1 MGEYEGNDD
10 EVSQNSI
17 LDNDFLAESQGI
29 QHPRDEEQSYI
40 GGGDS
45 SHVLMHNNQSSIL
58 DAHHLVMGMDHDQES
73 PSEEEDEGAENEEDE
88 GDDDD

>member
-17 LDNDFLAESQGI
+17 LDNDFLAESQGA
-29 QHPRDEEQSYI
+29 QHHREGEQSYI

-45 SHVLMHNNQSSIL
+45 SHVMMHNNQSSIL
-58 DAHHLVMGMDHDQES
+58 DAHHLVMGMDHDDGS
-73 PSEEEDEGAENEEDE
+73 PSQ
-88 GDDDD
+88 